1 MDFSGLRRIASV
13 ALASVFL
20 QGCAV
25 SSDSIPV
32 QTVTATATVTPSS
45 SPTQVAPVPQ
55 ETDYLATSLI
65 EYKVEEGGWLIEG
78 YLTIKFEVENTSG
91 QWLRGLATTVRVK
104 DSDGEVLFI
113 KNLNKEIELEPGSS
127 LEFGLFGEQRMGLF
141 RAIPQS
147 ERLLDME
154 SLRDETTVQLEVR
167 KLMVEDQ
174 SIIEFVEDVPVPS
187 EELENEID

>member
-1 MDFSGLRRIASV
+1 MDLIGWRRIIPV
-13 ALASVFL
+13 ALASVLL
-20 QGCAV
+20 QGCAG
-25 SSDSIPV
+25 SLDSIPS
-32 QTVTATATVTPSS
+32 QTVTATATVTQSS
-45 SPTQVAPVPQ
+45 LPIQIAPVPKVS
-55 ETDYLATSLI
+55 DYLATSLRD
-65 EYKVEEGGWLIEG
+65 YKIEEGGWLIEG

-91 QWLRGLATTVRVK
+91 QLLRGLATTLRVK
-104 DSDGEVLFI
+104 DNDGEVLFI

-147 ERLLDME
+147 DRLLDME